1 MRLVDEFP
9 QRGARVSMI
18 PLIDTMFLL
27 LAFFVVA
34 ILAMEFLQGIPVD
47 LAAASTATTPESNGI
62 FVTITKDEAVLVDGD
77 LVEPAALVQ
86 RIRARGE
93 SGDAGPVL
101 ISADAGVRF
110 EAVLDL
116 LDRLR
121 EARVEQVFLQTR
133 RESP

>member
-1 MRLVDEFP
+1 
-9 QRGARVSMI
+9 MI

-77 LVEPAALVQ
+77 LVKPAALVQ

-110 EAVLDL
+110 ESVLDL

-133 RESP
+133 SESP